1 MRVVF
6 FAAAVLVTVVS
17 VRADVQQ
24 TAAAALSPEFFEAR
38 VRPILAANCYECHA
52 EQAKGDLRMDSRE
65 ALLKGGESGP
75 AIVPG
80 DPDKSLLIQAV
91 KQSDP
96 SAPRM
101 PKDKSKLKPD
111 DIEVLVEWVRAGAL
125 WPAGSKPAPAA
136 AAPAKVME
144 ITAAHR
150 EFWSVRPIAKVAVPS
165 VKATSWPKTDIDR
178 FILARLEK

>member
-1 MRVVF
+1 MSAWPSIIVCAGRRSSMRIVF
-6 FAAAVLVTVVS
+6 FAVAVLVTAIG

-24 TAAAALSPEFFEAR
+24 ATAGAESAEFFEAR

-101 PKDKSKLKPD
+101 PKSKSKLKAE
-111 DIEVLVEWVRAGAL
+111 DIDVLVEWVRGGAQ
-125 WPAGSKPAPAA
+125 WPASSKPAPSA

-144 ITAAHR
+144 
-150 EFWSVRPIAKVAVPS
+150 
-165 VKATSWPKTDIDR
+165 
-178 FILARLEK
+178 